1 MRQRFDSIGPCRR
14 EKYFKHLLKAYLM
27 IVVSGSNEAKC
38 FYFVSN
44 HIKDNRKGCLRLP
57 MQLYIDLM
65 SILISSLLLIQASI
79 IEIHSFFLCFFERSL
94 GSDCMDERVK
104 VLFTIENSSNPT
116 DVIANAKAVERI
128 LSHS

>member
-1 MRQRFDSIGPCRR
+1 
-14 EKYFKHLLKAYLM
+14 M
-27 IVVSGSNEAKC
+27 IVVPGSNEAKC

-57 MQLYIDLM
+57 MQLYTDLM

-79 IEIHSFFLCFFERSL
+79 IEIHSFFLCFFKRFL
-94 GSDCMDERVK
+94 DSDCMDERVK